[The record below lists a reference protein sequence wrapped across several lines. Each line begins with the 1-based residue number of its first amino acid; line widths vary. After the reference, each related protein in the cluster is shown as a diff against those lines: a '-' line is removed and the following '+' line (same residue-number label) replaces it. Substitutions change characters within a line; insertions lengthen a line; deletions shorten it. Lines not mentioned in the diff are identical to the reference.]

1 MIVTCEVYMI
11 AAIRMLRQ
19 KKSGPTGLRLG
30 YLCKN
35 VVNDA
40 GFPLTDFHQA
50 LRHLMLEGTVVVI
63 SRLNRTGQRSSPMF
77 DAQLRPTDIPLSWDC
92 AGVLNLTYEGE
103 VIERQFKNGREQSE
117 CDTVSLGGSG
127 TKIYVT
133 EDGLPNYAQNAL
145 GVHFMDGP
153 RKDRVVAIMS
163 KVANN

>member
-1 MIVTCEVYMI
+1 MNVTCEAYMI
-11 AAIRMLRQ
+11 AAIRVLRQ
-19 KKSGPTGLRLG
+19 KKSGPTGLRLD
-30 YLCKN
+30 YLRKN

-40 GFPLTDFHQA
+40 GFSLIEFHQA
-50 LRHLMLEGTVVVI
+50 LRHLMFEGTVVVI

-92 AGVLNLTYEGE
+92 SGVLNLTYEGE
-103 VIERQFKNGREQSE
+103 VIEREFKDGWEKLE

-133 EDGLPNYAQNAL
+133 EDGLPNRAQNAL

-153 RKDRVVAIMS
+153 RKDRVDAIMS